1 MRPNFQLVR
10 LSPTWKMAK
19 VASGSL
25 DKRIVSTEAGLA
37 VLGHRF
43 KTLESNVSALEAA
56 ALEGLDEVKADLSE
70 QNKEH
75 KGLTSLE
82 LKLTEALSALHE
94 EFGSKLSEVMLGQSA
109 LQEEVAD
116 LKQQLEAARVGG
128 NHGSVAYHDAR
139 IEAPKPNVFKG
150 DRNAQDVEN
159 FIWQLKSYF
168 EHVKIVDGASR
179 IRIATMYFSD
189 VAMLCA
195 QFLVHWKGQSPEEAS
210 WEKYEDLWPFKEKV
224 HKYLQLCGAAVVVKS
239 GGGECDAP
247 RHYPLNS
254 SRFGHN
260 FKRFEYISEPDGAS
274 TTSRDKAKVGASLGG
289 QNTSSGQHLWGFGA
303 LTSWTETAQQKQ
315 VTRQGPFH

>member
-1 MRPNFQLVR
+1 
-10 LSPTWKMAK
+10 MAK

-75 KGLTSLE
+75 KEGLTSLE

-159 FIWQLKSYF
+159 FIWQLESYF
-168 EHVKIVDGASR
+168 EHVKIVDGAAR

-189 VAMLCA
+189 VAML
-195 QFLVHWKGQSPEEAS
+195 WWRRK
-210 WEKYEDLWPFKEKV
+210 KV
-224 HKYLQLCGAAVVVKS
+224 DMERVFCTIA
-239 GGGECDAP
+239 D
-247 RHYPLNS
+247 
-254 SRFGHN
+254 
-260 FKRFEYISEPDGAS
+260 
-274 TTSRDKAKVGASLGG
+274 
-289 QNTSSGQHLWGFGA
+289 
-303 LTSWTETAQQKQ
+303 
-315 VTRQGPFH
+315 